1 MTVQDLHSPPNLE
14 LSDPSSDLEG
24 SPLAY
29 DQGRKA
35 KPWLAACLGLGAGVL
50 LTLLGTH
57 LAPKQATTTKST
69 PAVTPTAPATSQAVA
84 ITPVLVQTVADTL
97 AVNGTVKAMDL
108 LSITPQVSGLQI
120 RQVLV
125 REGEMVV
132 PGQVLARLDDTTL
145 QADRRQAQAQLSV
158 AQAQVAQR
166 QAALAQARASLAEAQ
181 QNLDRSQALASRG
194 AISQQELTRQRTQ
207 VLTVQES
214 VGLAT
219 ADLASAQA
227 GVRSQQAALERLQTQ
242 ISQTAVRA
250 PAAGTVAE
258 RRASVGDI
266 SSAGTAI
273 VTLIQ
278 NNQLKLAAEVPQT
291 QISQV
296 TPGAPVAIR
305 STSDRRLQLQG
316 VVQSI
321 DPVINAAT
329 RTAIVNISLPAST
342 LLKSGM
348 FLQGDITVASR
359 AGLTI
364 PATAIQPRPD
374 GSSQVFVVNKSN
386 QVSARQVTL
395 GSRLSPSGGR
405 PAQVEIRQGLE
416 SGEQVVTSGV
426 GFLQDGDTVNRVQ

>member
-1 MTVQDLHSPPNLE
+1 MQDLHSPPNLE
-14 LSDPSSDLEG
+14 ISDAPSDLEG

-29 DQGRKA
+29 DQGPKA
-35 KPWLAACLGLGAGVL
+35 KPWLTACLGLGAGVL

-57 LAPKQATTTKST
+57 LATKQTTPAKST
-69 PAVTPTAPATSQAVA
+69 PAVTPTAPASSQAVTV
-84 ITPVLVQTVADTL
+84 TPVLVQTVADTL

-108 LSITPQVSGLQI
+108 LSITPQVNGLQI

-125 REGEMVV
+125 REGETVV

-166 QAALAQARASLAEAQ
+166 QAALAQARANLAEAQ

-207 VLTVQES
+207 VVTVQES

-219 ADLASAQA
+219 ADLTSAQA

-250 PAAGTVAE
+250 PAAGIVAE

-291 QISQV
+291 QISKV

-329 RTAIVNISLPAST
+329 RTAIVNISLPASP

-348 FLQGDITVASR
+348 FLQGNITVASR
-359 AGLTI
+359 SGLTI

-374 GSSQVFVVNKSN
+374 GSSQVFVVNQSN
-386 QVSARQVTL
+386 QVSAREVTL
-395 GSRLSPSGGR
+395 GNRLSPSGGR
-405 PAQVEIRQGLE
+405 PAQVEILKGLE

>member
-1 MTVQDLHSPPNLE
+1 MTLPDLHSSPPLE
-14 LSDPSSDLEG
+14 LSDASVSLDQA
-24 SPLAY
+24 PLAY
-29 DQGRKA
+29 DWQRPS
-35 KPWLAACLGLGAGVL
+35 KPWLAVGLGLGAGVL

-57 LAPKQATTTKST
+57 IMAPKPST
-69 PAVTPTAPATSQAVA
+69 RASAPAPAPTSPAASQTVTATGVQW
-84 ITPVLVQTVADTL
+84 QTVADSL

-108 LSITPQVSGLQI
+108 LSIAPQVSGLQI

-125 REGEMVV
+125 REGDAVV
-132 PGQVLARLDDTTL
+132 SGQVLARLDDTTL

-166 QAALAQARASLAEAQ
+166 QAALAQARANLAEVQ

-194 AISQQELTRQRTQ
+194 AISQQELMRQRTQ
-207 VLTVQES
+207 MVTVQES

-250 PAAGTVAE
+250 PMAGTVAE

-266 SSAGTAI
+266 SAAGAAI

-291 QISQV
+291 QISRV

-316 VVQSI
+316 
-321 DPVINAAT
+321 
-329 RTAIVNISLPAST
+329 
-342 LLKSGM
+342 
-348 FLQGDITVASR
+348 
-359 AGLTI
+359 
-364 PATAIQPRPD
+364 
-374 GSSQVFVVNKSN
+374 
-386 QVSARQVTL
+386 
-395 GSRLSPSGGR
+395 
-405 PAQVEIRQGLE
+405 
-416 SGEQVVTSGV
+416 
-426 GFLQDGDTVNRVQ
+426 